1 MARRKLHLQYILKN
15 SARRATFKKRRAS
28 LLKKAR
34 ELATLC
40 DVDACVVVY
49 GEGESRPEVWPPSPT
64 EATRIL
70 DRFQAVPETDRCY
83 NMMDMEAFLTQRIAK
98 LKQQL
103 EKARRDNHERETALL
118 LNQVIAGRHSVLVGL
133 PKEDLESL
141 GSMVERRIED
151 VKNAK
156 KLLQEKEESN
166 NPVPAAA
173 LQLPEATLLLEP
185 PVPYTAV
192 TGNMEVDTPELDPRG
207 WLLDV
212 TNKAGG
218 IGGGGES
225 GSFGGDFA
233 AASTSGGGF
242 GDMFQLGNTMAAG
255 FLPWADHEP
264 FFPPPM

>member
-15 SARRATFKKRRAS
+15 SARRATFKKRRAN
-28 LLKKAR
+28 LLKKAS

-49 GEGESRPEVWPPSPT
+49 GEGESRPEVWPPSAT

-70 DRFQAVPETDRCY
+70 GRFQAMPETDRCY

-118 LNQVIAGRHSVLVGL
+118 LNQVIAGRRPGLVGL
-133 PKEDLESL
+133 SKEELESL
-141 GSMVERRIED
+141 GSMVQRRIED
-151 VKNAK
+151 VENAK
-156 KLLQEKEESN
+156 KLLDEKEESN
-166 NPVPAAA
+166 PALAAA

-192 TGNMEVDTPELDPRG
+192 TGNMEVDAPELDPRG

-218 IGGGGES
+218 IGGGEN
-225 GSFGGDFA
+225 GSFGGDLA
-233 AASTSGGGF
+233 GASTSGGGF

-255 FLPWADHEP
+255 FPWADHEP
-264 FFPPPM
+264 FFPPAM